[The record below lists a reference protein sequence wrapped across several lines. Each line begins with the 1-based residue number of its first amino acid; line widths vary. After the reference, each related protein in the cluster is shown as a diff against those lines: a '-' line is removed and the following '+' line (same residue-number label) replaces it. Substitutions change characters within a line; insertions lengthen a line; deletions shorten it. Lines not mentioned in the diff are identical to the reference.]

1 MKTSNTQTYPI
12 WHLFFSSSPLFTLG
26 GFPRWDSELLD
37 DVAFPLWYKI
47 LKMENIRILLA
58 DDHAV
63 VRTGLRKVVEEISG
77 IEVISEAE
85 NGPQVF
91 SILERE
97 TIDCLIIDVTMP
109 EFEPISAI
117 RQIHAIY
124 PAMKILIVSA
134 YDDDIYVQGLL
145 SAGVN
150 GYHLKDQPL
159 NDLKLALERV
169 LAGERW
175 LSTPIINK
183 LLGKS
188 RQNVSS
194 EHLTGR
200 QRELLGLLRDGK
212 DNQSIA
218 LEMGLSIKTVENHLT
233 RLYRQINV
241 QSRLEAVN
249 YLMQQPGLLGLS
261 GHQAASTPS
270 TVESIKAR
278 DISIMVVDDNDRYR
292 GSLLR
297 MIGKVCPQATIFEA
311 ENIEHAVH
319 LTGRIMPQLVL
330 IDVVL
335 GDEDGLRC
343 ARRVKAISPHSRI
356 VLISAYPDREFH
368 RLGLESG
375 AIAFLDKK
383 DLDLP
388 ALKQVIEDIA

>member
-1 MKTSNTQTYPI
+1 MEMKNT
-12 WHLFFSSSPLFTLG
+12 
-26 GFPRWDSELLD
+26 
-37 DVAFPLWYKI
+37 
-47 LKMENIRILLA
+47 RILLA

-63 VRTGLRKVVEEISG
+63 VRAGLRKVVEEIPG
-77 IEVISEAE
+77 IQVISEAE

-91 SILERE
+91 ATLEKE

-117 RQIHAIY
+117 RQIHAMY
-124 PAMKILIVSA
+124 PVMKILIVSA

-145 SAGVN
+145 NVGVN

-188 RQNVSS
+188 HQIAST
-194 EHLTGR
+194 EQLTSR
-200 QRELLGLLRDGK
+200 QRELLRHLRDGK

-218 LEMGLSIKTVENHLT
+218 HEMGLSIKTVENHLT
-233 RLYRQINV
+233 RLYRQLNV

-249 YLMQQPGLLGLS
+249 YLMQQPALLGLS
-261 GHQAASTPS
+261 GHQAAISPFAP
-270 TVESIKAR
+270 EAIKSQ
-278 DISIMVVDDNDRYR
+278 DVSIMVIDDNSRYR
-292 GSLLR
+292 GNLLR

-311 ENIEHAVH
+311 ENIENAVQ
-319 LTGRIMPQLVL
+319 LAGRVTPQLAF
-330 IDVVL
+330 IDVIL

-343 ARRVKAISPHSRI
+343 ARRVKAVSPHSRI

-375 AIAFLDKK
+375 AVAFLDKK
-383 DLDLP
+383 DLDQA
-388 ALKQVIEDIA
+388 ALKQVIEDII

>member
-1 MKTSNTQTYPI
+1 MKP
-12 WHLFFSSSPLFTLG
+12 
-26 GFPRWDSELLD
+26 
-37 DVAFPLWYKI
+37 
-47 LKMENIRILLA
+47 IRILLA

-63 VRTGLRKVVEEISG
+63 VRTGLRKVIEEIPG
-77 IEVISEAE
+77 MQVIAESE

-91 SILERE
+91 STLQIDP
-97 TIDCLIIDVTMP
+97 IDCLIIDVTMP

-117 RQIHAIY
+117 RQIHASY
-124 PAMKILIVSA
+124 PTMKILIVSA

-145 SAGVN
+145 NVGVN

-159 NDLKLALERV
+159 NDFKLALERV

-175 LSTPIINK
+175 LSTPLINK
-183 LLGKS
+183 LVGKS
-188 RQNVSS
+188 KQSVSS
-194 EHLTGR
+194 EQLTDR
-200 QRELLGLLRDGK
+200 QRELLRLLRDGK

-218 LEMGLSIKTVENHLT
+218 KEMGLSIKTVENHLT
-233 RLYRQINV
+233 RLYRQLNV

-249 YLMQQPGLLGLS
+249 YLMQQPTLLGLS
-261 GHQAASTPS
+261 GQQAANTTSAIGLT
-270 TVESIKAR
+270 EFH
-278 DISIMVVDDNDRYR
+278 DISIMVIDDNSRYR
-292 GSLLR
+292 GNLLR
-297 MIGKVCPQATIFEA
+297 MIGKVCLRATIFEA
-311 ENIEHAVH
+311 ENIENAVQMA
-319 LTGRIMPQLVL
+319 GRIAPQLVF

-343 ARRVKAISPHSRI
+343 ARRIKAVSSHSRI

-388 ALKQVIEDIA
+388 TLKQVIEDIM

>member
-1 MKTSNTQTYPI
+1 
-12 WHLFFSSSPLFTLG
+12 
-26 GFPRWDSELLD
+26 
-37 DVAFPLWYKI
+37 
-47 LKMENIRILLA
+47 MEHTRILLA

-63 VRTGLRKVVEEISG
+63 VRTGLRKVVEEIPG
-77 IEVISEAE
+77 IQVISEAE

-91 SILERE
+91 STLKKE

-117 RQIHAIY
+117 RQIHATY

-145 SAGVN
+145 DVGVN

-183 LLGKS
+183 LLGKTH
-188 RQNVSS
+188 QGASS
-194 EHLTGR
+194 EQLTDR
-200 QRELLGLLRDGK
+200 QRELLRLLRDGK

-218 LEMGLSIKTVENHLT
+218 KEMGLSIKTVENHLT
-233 RLYRQINV
+233 RLYRQLNV

-249 YLMQQPGLLGLS
+249 YLMQQPALLGLS
-261 GHQAASTPS
+261 GHQAAIFPPTF
-270 TVESIKAR
+270 ESMKSHK
-278 DISIMVVDDNDRYR
+278 ISIMVIDDNARYR
-292 GSLLR
+292 GNLLR
-297 MIGKVCPQATIFEA
+297 MIGKICPQATIFEA
-311 ENIEHAVH
+311 ENIENAV
-319 LTGRIMPQLVL
+319 LMAGRIAPQLAF
-330 IDVVL
+330 IDVIL

-343 ARRVKAISPHSRI
+343 ARRVKAVSPHSRI

-388 ALKQVIEDIA
+388 ALKQVIEDII

>member
-1 MKTSNTQTYPI
+1 MIEMK
-12 WHLFFSSSPLFTLG
+12 
-26 GFPRWDSELLD
+26 
-37 DVAFPLWYKI
+37 
-47 LKMENIRILLA
+47 NIRILLA

-63 VRTGLRKVVEEISG
+63 VRTGLRKVVEEIPG
-77 IEVISEAE
+77 MEVISEAE

-91 SILERE
+91 STLEKQAV
-97 TIDCLIIDVTMP
+97 DCLIIDVTMP

-117 RQIHAIY
+117 RQIHASY

-145 SAGVN
+145 NVGVN

-183 LLGKS
+183 LLGIS
-188 RQNVSS
+188 QQSVSS
-194 EHLTGR
+194 EQLTGR
-200 QRELLGLLRDGK
+200 QRELLRYLRDGK

-218 LEMGLSIKTVENHLT
+218 HEMGLSIKTIENHLT
-233 RLYRQINV
+233 RLYRQLNV

-249 YLMQQPGLLGLS
+249 YLMQQPTLLGLS
-261 GHQAASTPS
+261 GQQAASAPS
-270 TVESIKAR
+270 TIVSTKFHE
-278 DISIMVVDDNDRYR
+278 ISIMVIDDNGRYR
-292 GSLLR
+292 GNLLR
-297 MIGKVCPQATIFEA
+297 MIGKVCPRATIFEA
-311 ENIEHAVH
+311 ENIENAVQMA
-319 LTGRIMPQLVL
+319 GRIAPQLVF

-388 ALKQVIEDIA
+388 ALKQVIEDII

>member
-1 MKTSNTQTYPI
+1 
-12 WHLFFSSSPLFTLG
+12 
-26 GFPRWDSELLD
+26 
-37 DVAFPLWYKI
+37 
-47 LKMENIRILLA
+47 METTRILLA

-63 VRTGLRKVVEEISG
+63 VRAGLRKVIEEIPG
-77 IEVISEAE
+77 MNVVSEAE

-91 SILERE
+91 STLEIE
-97 TIDCLIIDVTMP
+97 AIDCLIIDVTMP

-117 RQIHAIY
+117 RQIHTAY
-124 PAMKILIVSA
+124 PAMKIMIVSA

-145 SAGVN
+145 NVGVN

-183 LLGKS
+183 LLGKNQRS
-188 RQNVSS
+188 TSAGQ
-194 EHLTGR
+194 LTSR
-200 QRELLGLLRDGK
+200 QRELLRLLRDGK

-218 LEMGLSIKTVENHLT
+218 KETGLSIKTVENHLT
-233 RLYRQINV
+233 RLYRQLNV

-249 YLMQQPGLLGLS
+249 YLMQQPALLGLS
-261 GHQAASTPS
+261 GQSASGVPSGAGAA
-270 TVESIKAR
+270 EFH
-278 DISIMVVDDNDRYR
+278 DIAIMVIDDNSRYR
-292 GSLLR
+292 GNLLR
-297 MIGKVCPQATIFEA
+297 MIGKVCPRATIFEA
-311 ENIEHAVH
+311 ENIENAVQMAA
-319 LTGRIMPQLVL
+319 RIAPQLVF

-343 ARRVKAISPHSRI
+343 ARRIKAISPHSRV

-388 ALKQVIEDIA
+388 VLKQVIEDIT

>member
-1 MKTSNTQTYPI
+1 MQ
-12 WHLFFSSSPLFTLG
+12 
-26 GFPRWDSELLD
+26 
-37 DVAFPLWYKI
+37 
-47 LKMENIRILLA
+47 
-58 DDHAV
+58 
-63 VRTGLRKVVEEISG
+63 
-77 IEVISEAE
+77 VISEAE

-91 SILERE
+91 SILEKE
-97 TIDCLIIDVTMP
+97 SIDCLVIDVTMP

-117 RQIHAIY
+117 RQIHVTY

-145 SAGVN
+145 NVGVN

-169 LAGERW
+169 LAGELW

-188 RQNVSS
+188 HRSVSS
-194 EHLTGR
+194 EQLTDR
-200 QRELLGLLRDGK
+200 QRELLRLLREGK

-218 LEMGLSIKTVENHLT
+218 KEMGLSIKTVENHLT
-233 RLYRQINV
+233 RLYRQLNV

-249 YLMQQPGLLGLS
+249 TLMQQPALLGLS
-261 GHQAASTPS
+261 GQQAANSPS
-270 TVESIKAR
+270 TIPTKKIH
-278 DISIMVVDDNDRYR
+278 DISIMVIDDNVRYR
-292 GSLLR
+292 GNLLR

-311 ENIEHAVH
+311 ENIENAVQMA
-319 LTGRIMPQLVL
+319 GRLAPQLAF

-388 ALKQVIEDIA
+388 ALKQVIEDII

>member
-1 MKTSNTQTYPI
+1 MRATFLRQ
-12 WHLFFSSSPLFTLG
+12 
-26 GFPRWDSELLD
+26 FPKLQDSLKP
-37 DVAFPLWYKI
+37 AFWYKI
-47 LKMENIRILLA
+47 SVMVTIRILLA

-63 VRTGLRKVVEEISG
+63 VRTGLRKVVEEMPG
-77 IEVISEAE
+77 MQVISEAE

-91 SILERE
+91 ATLEKE

-117 RQIHAIY
+117 RQIHAMY
-124 PAMKILIVSA
+124 PLMKILIVSA

-145 SAGVN
+145 NAGVN

-188 RQNVSS
+188 YQSASS
-194 EHLTGR
+194 EQLTGR
-200 QRELLGLLRDGK
+200 QRELLQLLRDGK

-218 LEMGLSIKTVENHLT
+218 HEMGLSIKTVENHLT
-233 RLYRQINV
+233 RLYRQLNV

-249 YLMQQPGLLGLS
+249 YLMQQPALLGLS
-261 GHQAASTPS
+261 GHQAAGSAAQA
-270 TVESIKAR
+270 ESSKPHEV
-278 DISIMVVDDNDRYR
+278 SIMVIDDNSRYR
-292 GSLLR
+292 GNLLR

-311 ENIEHAVH
+311 ENIENAVQMA
-319 LTGRIMPQLVL
+319 GRIAPQLAF
-330 IDVVL
+330 IDVIL

-343 ARRVKAISPHSRI
+343 ARRVKAVSPHSRI

-383 DLDLP
+383 DLDL
-388 ALKQVIEDIA
+388 ATLKQVIDDII